1 MPNSN
6 EPVWGGG
13 AGGMAQLLFFQD
25 NPPDDAASG
34 GRGTAF
40 NAQLLKW
47 VGNKQRHA
55 PAIISRFPRSYRRYL
70 EPFLGAGGMLGVLA
84 PRKAIASDANSPL
97 MEIWRCLRES
107 PDVLK
112 EWYRERWEL
121 GRTLGGSKAY
131 RLILDRFNSKPNGAD
146 LLYLS
151 RACYGGVVRF
161 RKADGGMSTPVGAH
175 SPIAPRAFSER
186 VDAWRGRVTG
196 VEFVT
201 CDYRETIER
210 AGAGDIVY
218 CDPPYQDSQ
227 TILYGAQEFNL
238 RDLFAALERA
248 KMRGAYVVL
257 SIDGRKRSGRHR
269 VEIKP
274 PQGLFE
280 REEFIGIG
288 RSMLKRFQ
296 MEGQDLAD
304 HEVSDRLLLSY
315 QP

>member
-1 MPNSN
+1 
-6 EPVWGGG
+6 
-13 AGGMAQLLFFQD
+13 MAQLLFFQD

-55 PAIISRFPRSYRRYL
+55 PAIISRSPRSYRRYL

-175 SPIAPRAFSER
+175 SPIAPRAFSE
-186 VDAWRGRVTG
+186 
-196 VEFVT
+196 
-201 CDYRETIER
+201 
-210 AGAGDIVY
+210 
-218 CDPPYQDSQ
+218 
-227 TILYGAQEFNL
+227 
-238 RDLFAALERA
+238 
-248 KMRGAYVVL
+248 
-257 SIDGRKRSGRHR
+257 
-269 VEIKP
+269 
-274 PQGLFE
+274 
-280 REEFIGIG
+280 
-288 RSMLKRFQ
+288 
-296 MEGQDLAD
+296 
-304 HEVSDRLLLSY
+304 
-315 QP
+315 